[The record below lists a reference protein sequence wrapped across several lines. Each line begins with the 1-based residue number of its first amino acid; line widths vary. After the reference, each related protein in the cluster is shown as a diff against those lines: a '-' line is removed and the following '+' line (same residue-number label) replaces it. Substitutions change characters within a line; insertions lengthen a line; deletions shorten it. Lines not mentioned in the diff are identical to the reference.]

1 MSRRARPDPKLDALR
16 ESGTLNPRPAGVAD
30 ETFRA
35 LCSDLVEA
43 QMALQWWRTSASPV
57 REKRCSE
64 YEELVASLAGEIAS
78 YLDAAEAGSVDV
90 P

>member
-1 MSRRARPDPKLDALR
+1 MDEDLVAATHGFPARRHAL
-16 ESGTLNPRPAGVAD
+16 EALVAAD
-30 ETFRA
+30 ETFRS
-35 LCSDLVEA
+35 LCSDLAEA
-43 QMALQWWRTSASPV
+43 QAALQRWRTSASPV

-64 YEELVASLAGEIAS
+64 YEELVASLAAEIVS